1 MREADAFMREV
12 HAIRRSQLVIQAEI
26 CVAEILLRLN
36 RKRMSRLLGVS
47 KAAGIALVY
56 TVLAYTLCRTVN
68 VCLWYPFL
76 HWHGGDN
83 VDAAVLFHHYYYIFL
98 EFITVLVA
106 FLAGRSYRPF
116 FQVEGVAAG
125 AAAAVAFRLF
135 EQQQWVRRM
144 MSVDDTFFEAAFL
157 GVVFGL
163 AGSASSRSG
172 LRPQKR

>member
-1 MREADAFMREV
+1 
-12 HAIRRSQLVIQAEI
+12 LVKQAEI

-36 RKRMSRLLGVS
+36 PKRMSLLLGVL

-68 VCLWYPFL
+68 VCLWEPFL

-83 VDAAVLFHHYYYIFL
+83 VDAAALFHHYYYIFMEL
-98 EFITVLVA
+98 ITALVA
-106 FLAGRSYRPF
+106 FLAGRSYRPL

-125 AAAAVAFRLF
+125 AAAALAFRLF
-135 EQQQWVRRM
+135 EREQWVRRM
-144 MSVDDTFFEAAFL
+144 MSADDTFFEAAFL

-163 AGSASSRSG
+163 LGSVSSRSG
-172 LRPQKR
+172 LRRQKREPKTS